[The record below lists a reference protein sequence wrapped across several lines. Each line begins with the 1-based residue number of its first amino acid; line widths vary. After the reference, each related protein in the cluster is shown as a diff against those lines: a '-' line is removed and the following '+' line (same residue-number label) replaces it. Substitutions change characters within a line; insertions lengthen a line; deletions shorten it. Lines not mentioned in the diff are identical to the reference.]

1 MKRELELS
9 DVALHAF
16 YAQRLQIVMDV
27 VQTASRIM
35 ILVRTKNVQLQKRKN
50 GVVYHREDIF
60 EEIEQ
65 LERLI

>member
-9 DVALHAF
+9 DVALHAV

-35 ILVRTKNVQLQKRKN
+35 ILVRTKNVQLQK
-50 GVVYHREDIF
+50 G
-60 EEIEQ
+60 
-65 LERLI
+65 

>member
-35 ILVRTKNVQLQKRKN
+35 ILVRTKNVQLQKRKM
-50 GVVYHREDIF
+50 VLCIIERIF
-60 EEIEQ
+60 
-65 LERLI
+65 